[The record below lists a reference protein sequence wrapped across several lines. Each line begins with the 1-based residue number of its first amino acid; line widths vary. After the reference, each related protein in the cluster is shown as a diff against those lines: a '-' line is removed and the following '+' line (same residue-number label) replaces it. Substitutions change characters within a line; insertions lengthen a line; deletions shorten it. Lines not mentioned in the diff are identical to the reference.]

1 MTILDEPISI
11 ALIILSLAIVII
23 FLTLRVVYNVDR
35 AMKSTLLYF
44 VIIGLV

>member
-11 ALIILSLAIVII
+11 ALIILSLAIVIK
-23 FLTLRVVYNVDR
+23 FLTLWVVYNVDR